1 MLGSVS
7 MKTGTGVSHLIGA
20 LTTALIGTGF
30 FFGIVGVFGLPVAI
44 GTGILFIVLA
54 LLIFRRPQ
62 AEGMR

>member
-1 MLGSVS
+1 VLGGLS
-7 MKTGTGVSHLIGA
+7 MKTGTSIPRLIGA

-44 GTGILFIVLA
+44 GAGILFIVLA

>member
-1 MLGSVS
+1 MLGGLS
-7 MKTGTGVSHLIGA
+7 MKNAIRVPRLIGA

-44 GTGILFIVLA
+44 GAAILFIVLA

>member
-1 MLGSVS
+1 VLGGVS
-7 MKTGTGVSHLIGA
+7 MKTGTGILRLIGA

-30 FFGIVGVFGLPVAI
+30 FFGIVGVFGLSVAI
-44 GTGILFIVLA
+44 GAGILFIVLA